1 MNIIMLNRNNIPHY
15 EDQYLGLLQDVVD
28 YGVWTPNE
36 RTGIATKA
44 IIGATFTI
52 DMAKD
57 IYPVITTRKAPLIMP
72 LAEKL
77 CYLKGLDNADDFAKF
92 GAKTWFAN
100 ANETKA
106 WLANP
111 NRKSE
116 NDCGRIYGVQGR
128 SWVRSDGV
136 EHDQFMKLISNLKN
150 GVDDRGEIL
159 SYYNVGEFDKGC
171 LRPCMHTH
179 QFSLLG
185 GELYLESYQRSA
197 DLALGSV
204 ANFCQ
209 VAFLLKLVAQM
220 IGAKPAVARLHMSNC
235 HIYENQYDLVL
246 EQLKRKPFY
255 DVEPRL
261 VINPEI
267 KEVNDIDTWVTQH
280 DFKVEGYDKFHDA
293 IKYPFAA

>member
-1 MNIIMLNRNNIPHY
+1 MLNRNNIPHY
-15 EDQYLGLLQDVVD
+15 ETQYLDLLQDVVD

-44 IIGATFTI
+44 IIGSTFVL
-52 DMAKD
+52 DVSKD
-57 IYPVITTRKAPLIMP
+57 VHPVITTRKAPTIMP
-72 LAEKL
+72 QAEKL
-77 CYLKGLDNADDFAKF
+77 GYLKGFDNAEDFKNI
-92 GAKTWFAN
+92 GAPTWFSN

-106 WLANP
+106 WLANS
-111 NRKSE
+111 NRKGE
-116 NDCGRIYGVQGR
+116 NDIGRVYGVQSR
-128 SWVRSDGV
+128 SWRRPDGV
-136 EHDQFMKLISNLKN
+136 EYDQFMKLITNLKN

-159 SYYNVGEFDKGC
+159 SYYNPGEFDKGC

-204 ANFCQ
+204 ANYQ
-209 VAFLLKLVAQM
+209 QIAFLLKLVAQM
-220 IGAKPAVARLHMSNC
+220 VGAKPAIARLHMSNC

-246 EQLKRKPFY
+246 KQLEREPFY
-255 DVEPRL
+255 DVKPKL
-261 VINPEI
+261 IINPNI
-267 KEVNDIDTWVTQH
+267 KEVSDIDTWVTQK
-280 DFKVEGYDKFHDA
+280 DFTVVGYDKFHDA